1 MRFDSPKDN
10 LVANL
15 LFLIIMIVITPII
28 PGVFWFRLGD
38 FTLDTVN
45 FYHVIMLP
53 LAYSLI
59 LGTFYILN
67 PNGRL
72 TRYASILNIP
82 FLLIDLLGLVTF
94 YSYSLLTLNAL
105 LQTIRDLLALIF
117 AVLLGLYLLYY
128 PIKKRDEFRKSYGA
142 IILLLLAVWSSIIAS
157 ILGMMYEYG
166 TLYGF
171 SSISFL
177 NNYINSIG
185 GPTVVLPNLL
195 TSHSHEM
202 LPAV

>member
-1 MRFDSPKDN
+1 
-10 LVANL
+10 
-15 LFLIIMIVITPII
+15 MIVITPII
-28 PGVFWFRLGD
+28 PGVSWFRLGD

-82 FLLIDLLGLVTF
+82 FPLIDLLGLVTF

-105 LQTIRDLLALIF
+105 L
-117 AVLLGLYLLYY
+117 
-128 PIKKRDEFRKSYGA
+128 
-142 IILLLLAVWSSIIAS
+142 
-157 ILGMMYEYG
+157 
-166 TLYGF
+166 
-171 SSISFL
+171 
-177 NNYINSIG
+177 
-185 GPTVVLPNLL
+185 
-195 TSHSHEM
+195 
-202 LPAV
+202 